1 VGGEAWQR
9 ERLKLEK
16 GLRRMAKEEERLCRA
31 EQRKDMVRE
40 VLMQGGRVKWRKG
53 EGGWSSVAEPKLSP
67 IMQSPMGSGKSFG
80 SGAHDGSFLEMAAA
94 ARGVD
99 GCRRRQLV
107 NVRGATGMVLAQ
119 RQQVGQVSLSSVER
133 GGMGRGLSTLGKLM
147 VKLCLPPVVPRRES
161 SQHWD
166 TSRLL
171 DPYPEWELGNLIVI
185 PVDFRR
191 LSEDC
196 RVRRISTGRVVELDD
211 LGPTEPWTRKQLH
224 NLSRPA
230 NRTGRMLQ
238 ESTAGEGRGLTQA
251 RPSVYTPTTTTTGFE
266 HGHGQPRHRAGGH
279 PFDAMLD
286 GFKEAPLIRRAW
298 TLRALSRSTLTRSS
312 TRTST
317 DGFSDQLA
325 SPGSMQLSVWQSLNN
340 LGLQIART
348 TAPAWK
354 KVGIGPPQGTPI
366 RLRPLKPG
374 PDSATTS
381 SSTDRE
387 TAAHAQEKEPWKPVP
402 NTDGAADDRLRGKP
416 DWAMRKT
423 MRKPPDPNPSH
434 LKGDEPATR
443 RSSPTYTRTSTS
455 PMTRPHSPKA
465 TPPSARRRD
474 EGVTIARGA
483 ARTAFRQT
491 TDSRRALPMMII
503 SGSVTVRPI
512 SAPDPSRAPPH
523 GAGATG
529 TAKTAAKPASAAG
542 TGPGQGQG
550 QGKGKG
556 KETKEKGPGQ
566 DGAKGQ
572 QEKKEGQDKGKG
584 KEKEGQQNKD
594 KGKKDAMA
602 GSPEFRQWMRNAVMM
617 LARVVGAY
625 WQVVSPVFDGESEL
639 RKRLDKA
646 QATRGDGVM
655 CVLAV
660 VFLFLVVSVGVW
672 AVRGI
677 MWLVRLLGEFG
688 EVLRVVAGLQN

>member
-1 VGGEAWQR
+1 
-9 ERLKLEK
+9 
-16 GLRRMAKEEERLCRA
+16 
-31 EQRKDMVRE
+31 
-40 VLMQGGRVKWRKG
+40 
-53 EGGWSSVAEPKLSP
+53 
-67 IMQSPMGSGKSFG
+67 
-80 SGAHDGSFLEMAAA
+80 
-94 ARGVD
+94 
-99 GCRRRQLV
+99 
-107 NVRGATGMVLAQ
+107 
-119 RQQVGQVSLSSVER
+119 
-133 GGMGRGLSTLGKLM
+133 
-147 VKLCLPPVVPRRES
+147 
-161 SQHWD
+161 
-166 TSRLL
+166 
-171 DPYPEWELGNLIVI
+171 
-185 PVDFRR
+185 
-191 LSEDC
+191 
-196 RVRRISTGRVVELDD
+196 
-211 LGPTEPWTRKQLH
+211 
-224 NLSRPA
+224 
-230 NRTGRMLQ
+230 
-238 ESTAGEGRGLTQA
+238 
-251 RPSVYTPTTTTTGFE
+251 
-266 HGHGQPRHRAGGH
+266 
-279 PFDAMLD
+279 
-286 GFKEAPLIRRAW
+286 
-298 TLRALSRSTLTRSS
+298 
-312 TRTST
+312 
-317 DGFSDQLA
+317 
-325 SPGSMQLSVWQSLNN
+325 
-340 LGLQIART
+340 
-348 TAPAWK
+348 
-354 KVGIGPPQGTPI
+354 
-366 RLRPLKPG
+366 
-374 PDSATTS
+374 
-381 SSTDRE
+381 
-387 TAAHAQEKEPWKPVP
+387 
-402 NTDGAADDRLRGKP
+402 
-416 DWAMRKT
+416 
-423 MRKPPDPNPSH
+423 
-434 LKGDEPATR
+434 
-443 RSSPTYTRTSTS
+443 
-455 PMTRPHSPKA
+455 
-465 TPPSARRRD
+465 
-474 EGVTIARGA
+474 
-483 ARTAFRQT
+483 
-491 TDSRRALPMMII
+491 MMII